1 MQQGVLQ
8 PGEATEIL
16 LRIWVDGGRDS
27 TAELLATAADRKLD
41 AILVLRVQDGN
52 DIFCSVSGAYAPSF
66 FGLPLALLA
75 SLPRHANGP
84 SESIPGHRSSLL
96 ASSSCRCSAIRPCT
110 SVWSRRRVRFRHAS
124 PSSRHSSA
132 CCILGLTIFAAVMI

>member
-16 LRIWVDGGRDS
+16 LRIWVDGGKDS

-75 SLPRHANGP
+75 SLPRH
-84 SESIPGHRSSLL
+84 
-96 ASSSCRCSAIRPCT
+96 
-110 SVWSRRRVRFRHAS
+110 VW
-124 PSSRHSSA
+124 P
-132 CCILGLTIFAAVMI
+132 